1 MFKRVV
7 ILLVIL
13 LWVFAFTQ
21 VILAGQ
27 KLSVE
32 RMEIA
37 LDIVDLEPVNAGKE
51 FSADVEELFC
61 FTQIKGAEGETTI
74 KHVWYY
80 ENELVAEIELPVK
93 SPLWRTYS
101 AKKVLSSW
109 TGDWTVDVF
118 SAEGE
123 ILKSMTFTVK

>member
-7 ILLVIL
+7 LLLVIL
-13 LWVFAFTQ
+13 LWVFSFTQ
-21 VILAGQ
+21 VILAEQ

-37 LDIVDLEPVNAGKE
+37 LDVVDLEPVDAGKE
-51 FSADVEELFC
+51 FSSDVEELFC

-80 ENELVAEIELPVK
+80 ENELVAEIKLPVK
-93 SPLWRTYS
+93 SSLWRTYS
-101 AKKVLSSW
+101 AKKILSSW
-109 TGDWTVDVF
+109 TGEWTVDVF